1 MATVENTAPEIK
13 RGAPYCVT
21 IGSVFLVLSMAAE
34 SKSAWVPI
42 SISIVLFGFAIKRN
56 EPPKFLPRILV
67 GFAAFFLLV
76 LAIMPKHSS
85 GIDGIKESCSD
96 QFKDDAAA
104 ANDCVISVYGKRLK
118 DEQTYKL
125 DKADQGAN

>member
-1 MATVENTAPEIK
+1 MDGYCRNTAPEIK

-34 SKSAWVPI
+34 SKSAGCRFRSP
-42 SISIVLFGFAIKRN
+42 IVLFGFAIKRN

-76 LAIMPKHSS
+76 LAFMPKHSS
-85 GIDGIKESCSD
+85 GIDGIKES
-96 QFKDDAAA
+96 AAINSKMTLLQPMTA
-104 ANDCVISVYGKRLK
+104 LSPFTVSG
-118 DEQTYKL
+118 
-125 DKADQGAN
+125 